1 MSFWNGINLSTIVN
15 IAANIFGMYKLA
27 RQFLSK
33 LIGSTEL
40 EIYQPVLS
48 EQVFNLYVLR
58 EHPDILSAD
67 EGDVHQ
73 FCNSKYSSYI
83 ALEFRERIGSRF
95 FLHPADVSK
104 LCQRAYQPDSAWSR
118 QLVKFVSGV
127 LNDGMFIYGTQGPK
141 LSGEFPWRS
150 APVGPGRDG
159 LYPIK
164 PHRFSFLPRLAL
176 ATYLQLIPANHLLDI
191 VDSWIKTA
199 EEGKSSLLYAS
210 NLVVI
215 QRVLATAWAWLFLAA
230 RPVMWGMEG
239 LGLESRLLRILWADI
254 QFLTPR
260 LGFSAPNNHLLA
272 DRFISCFIQ
281 MVIPEFSQQI
291 EFDAERKFRE
301 ELLRQTY
308 DDGGSFEHSAHYH
321 EFACEMGAAYLL
333 LSYKQGRNPEKKIY
347 YRVGALLRFQA
358 ALTGPSTNPLAFGN
372 ATEDT
377 LFPLD
382 GGEGWCS
389 GALREIYRTLFDA
402 KVASAP
408 GDDLSVERAFWLLG
422 GKIRESDQN
431 IEDDFVC
438 QSFPKGGV
446 HIYPDSKLGGR
457 LIFRSGP
464 LSDSVIAAGH
474 IHADLLSVYLSVGK
488 QMILGDSGTYTYR
501 GLSSK
506 WPDNSPDWRNYF
518 AGPIAHN
525 TLCIEGQDPF
535 GKIVG
540 DFRKFDIPPPLK
552 CHYSISPSLA
562 WCEGKLSDV
571 GIYSGYIR
579 GCVHVKGHYWVI
591 YDDPSLLE
599 IDDQLCWYGFQCT
612 PGSELSN
619 FSPKTLQIEN
629 NSKNLFLTSSFSDFP
644 EIIEGN
650 LDPPGGWFSSNYGSL
665 SSAPQIRYKLE
676 HFLPS
681 AFVVTTQPEAIPEL
695 ISVSIEND
703 KSCIILTLKN
713 THNEDWLIVNKNINN
728 ACVYSGLVF
737 TGQLLWIRFV
747 AEKPVLLRWSNGH
760 HVSWEKYGIT
770 LNLEEAADNVLV
782 L

>member
-1 MSFWNGINLSTIVN
+1 
-15 IAANIFGMYKLA
+15 
-27 RQFLSK
+27 
-33 LIGSTEL
+33 
-40 EIYQPVLS
+40 
-48 EQVFNLYVLR
+48 
-58 EHPDILSAD
+58 
-67 EGDVHQ
+67 
-73 FCNSKYSSYI
+73 
-83 ALEFRERIGSRF
+83 
-95 FLHPADVSK
+95 
-104 LCQRAYQPDSAWSR
+104 
-118 QLVKFVSGV
+118 
-127 LNDGMFIYGTQGPK
+127 
-141 LSGEFPWRS
+141 
-150 APVGPGRDG
+150 
-159 LYPIK
+159 
-164 PHRFSFLPRLAL
+164 
-176 ATYLQLIPANHLLDI
+176 
-191 VDSWIKTA
+191 
-199 EEGKSSLLYAS
+199 
-210 NLVVI
+210 
-215 QRVLATAWAWLFLAA
+215 
-230 RPVMWGMEG
+230 
-239 LGLESRLLRILWADI
+239 
-254 QFLTPR
+254 LTPR

-347 YRVGALLRFQA
+347 HRVEALLRFQT
-358 ALTGPSTNPLAFGN
+358 ALTGLSTNPLAFGN

-402 KVASAP
+402 KVASAL

-431 IEDDFVC
+431 IKDDFVC
-438 QSFPKGGV
+438 QSFPKGGI
-446 HIYPDSKLGGR
+446 HIYPDSELGGR

-501 GLSSK
+501 ELSSK
-506 WPDNSPDWRNYF
+506 WPKNSPDWRNYF

-525 TLCIEGQDPF
+525 TLCVEGQDPF
-535 GKIVG
+535 GKIAG
-540 DFRKFDIPPPLK
+540 DFRKFDITPPLQ
-552 CHYSISPSLA
+552 CRYSISSSLA

-599 IDDQLCWYGFQCT
+599 IDGQLCWYGFQCT
-612 PGSELSN
+612 PGSQLSN
-619 FSPKTLQIEN
+619 FAPKTLQIEN
-629 NSKNLFLTSSFSDFP
+629 NGKNLFLTSSFSDSP
-644 EIIEGN
+644 EIIKGSF
-650 LDPPGGWFSSNYGSL
+650 DPLGGWFSPSYGSL
-665 SSAPQIRYKLE
+665 LSAPQIRYKLE
-676 HFLPS
+676 HHRSS
-681 AFVVTTQPEAIPEL
+681 AFVITTQSKAVLESIN
-695 ISVSIEND
+695 ISTEND
-703 KSCIILTLKN
+703 RNFIVLCLKN
-713 THNEDWLIVNKNINN
+713 IRDEDWLIINRNINN
-728 ACVYSGLVF
+728 VCIYNDLMFSGR
-737 TGQLLWIRFV
+737 LLWIRFR
-747 AEKPVLLRWSNGH
+747 EGKPTLLRWIDGYH
-760 HVSWEKYGIT
+760 ILWKKYGIS
-770 LNLEEAADNVLV
+770 LNLEEVADNTLV